1 MNPTWSLL
9 KGCFINVVL
18 SAGVRKTLRERTRH
32 TQVYVRASRGR
43 AVLYCVHSSHICDFV
58 GFRAMNFKGL
68 LRNVNEGLD
77 GDGASCQG

>member
-1 MNPTWSLL
+1 MWFEVQGLE
-9 KGCFINVVL
+9 
-18 SAGVRKTLRERTRH
+18 RETLREHTQH
-32 TQVYVRASRGR
+32 TQVYVRGR

-77 GDGASCQG
+77 GDGASCQGS

>member
-1 MNPTWSLL
+1 M
-9 KGCFINVVL
+9 
-18 SAGVRKTLRERTRH
+18 
-32 TQVYVRASRGR
+32 YVRASRGR

-58 GFRAMNFKGL
+58 GFRTMNFKGL